1 MVNLCPSIWLTNTQI
16 LHFLKGCYFVMG
28 GSVDMNDGR
37 FGFSKSTVCSFSQNI
52 AKVIQIWMPKWV
64 KIQQLL
70 KNIQVVLVF
79 SI

>member
-1 MVNLCPSIWLTNTQI
+1 
-16 LHFLKGCYFVMG
+16 MG
-28 GSVDMNDGR
+28 GSIDMNDGR

-52 AKVIQIWMPKWV
+52 AKVIQIWTPKWV

-79 SI
+79 FI